1 MLRRLKYAKNYLVSY
16 SMEAVSFQL
25 MVALSLEARSSH
37 MSLLASL
44 SRSLFYIGILESIK
58 MYIDIDL
65 IIAEHLSVTP
75 ANKR

>member
-25 MVALSLEARSSH
+25 MEALSLE
-37 MSLLASL
+37 LLASC

>member
-1 MLRRLKYAKNYLVSY
+1 MLRRLKYTKNYLVSY

-25 MVALSLEARSSH
+25 MEALSLERY
-37 MSLLASL
+37 LLASC
-44 SRSLFYIGILESIK
+44 SRSLFYIDILESIK

>member
-25 MVALSLEARSSH
+25 MEALSLER
-37 MSLLASL
+37 LLASC
-44 SRSLFYIGILESIK
+44 SRSLFHISILESIK

>member
-25 MVALSLEARSSH
+25 MEALSLER
-37 MSLLASL
+37 LLASC
-44 SRSLFYIGILESIK
+44 SWSLFYISILESIK